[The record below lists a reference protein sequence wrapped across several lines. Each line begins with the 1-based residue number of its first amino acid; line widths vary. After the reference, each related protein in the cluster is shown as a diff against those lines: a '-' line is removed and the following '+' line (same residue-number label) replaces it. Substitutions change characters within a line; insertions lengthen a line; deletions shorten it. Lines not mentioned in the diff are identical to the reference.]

1 MERMAE
7 NSSDEERNF
16 ESMPRQI
23 PATGIQKTDIFANL
37 TIDSFDTIVTLGTGT
52 FGRVK

>member
-23 PATGIQKTDIFANL
+23 PATGI
-37 TIDSFDTIVTLGTGT
+37 
-52 FGRVK
+52 